1 MKGLIFSCIGK
12 KTEARELVKQGLLF
26 NLKSH
31 VCWHVSGLIE
41 RSDRN
46 YEKAIK
52 CYINALKWDKVIA
65 RLSTSSKL
73 IFLHQGFARILSI
86 PACPCLC

>member
-65 RLSTSSKL
+65 
-73 IFLHQGFARILSI
+73 
-86 PACPCLC
+86 

>member
-1 MKGLIFSCIGK
+1 MFIRLTVVLETIAMKGLIFSCIGK

-52 CYINALKWDKVIA
+52 CYINALKWDKVKPFSLNA
-65 RLSTSSKL
+65 RS
-73 IFLHQGFARILSI
+73 F
-86 PACPCLC
+86 